1 MQFCFVLFNVR
12 VSSLF
17 ADFMTCL
24 WDPKQTAS
32 PGAVGVECLECVGP
46 YLEQVLLSICVV
58 QCSRDLPNEF
68 QNFQPGQVKVVVMS
82 GYINP
87 SFRWV
92 IATFEGLYHHLY
104 PQLQSQIFTGISLR
118 PVLSTRPD
126 MATCKQWQTVKII
139 IGPGCWQRV
148 AWVGCR

>member
-82 GYINP
+82 GYI
-87 SFRWV
+87 
-92 IATFEGLYHHLY
+92 T
-104 PQLQSQIFTGISLR
+104 
-118 PVLSTRPD
+118 PVLDGLSQLLRVYITIYTLNCSLKYLP
-126 MATCKQWQTVKII
+126 AFPCVLCSALGQTWQLASS
-139 IGPGCWQRV
+139 GRL
-148 AWVGCR
+148 